1 MPSGLAVEPLKT
13 QKFYSKQ
20 SRFGHMPEVPFRMC
34 LYGPGSSG
42 KTLCLQNMILNHYR
56 NTFSYIAIWSPTARL
71 DVGWRPVFEYM
82 EKEMGQNI
90 DDPQHPCIFEDFKGE
105 DLDRIVKDQFT
116 IIKKLKERKGG
127 SGALPNLLLIADDVA
142 DQPEVVRKSNFVGA
156 FVKYRHAFCS
166 CALLSQKIK
175 LMSPTIRINQTATLC
190 FRLRDQEELET
201 LIKSLSAHH
210 GFKTTMEIYQACV
223 NDGPYSFLYVDLLA
237 NPPKFYCRFEKQVLV
252 DGA

>member
-56 NTFSYIAIWSPTARL
+56 NTFSYITIWSPTARL

-82 EKEMGQNI
+82 EKEMGQKI

-127 SGALPNLLLIADDVA
+127 SGELPNILLIADDVA
-142 DQPEVVRKSNFVGA
+142 DNPQAVRRSNFVGA
-156 FVKYRHAFCS
+156 FVKYRHAQTS
-166 CALLSQKIK
+166 TVILTQKWKLLH
-175 LMSPTIRINQTATLC
+175 PAIRINATAVCC
-190 FRLRDQEELET
+190 FRLRDQDELET
-201 LIKSLSAHH
+201 FIKGISAHL
-210 GFKTTMEIYQACV
+210 GYKTTKEVYKSCID
-223 NDGPYSFLYVDLLA
+223 DGPYSFLYVDLLA
-237 NPPKFYCRFEKQVLV
+237 NPPKFYCRFETRVLV
-252 DGA
+252 DGE